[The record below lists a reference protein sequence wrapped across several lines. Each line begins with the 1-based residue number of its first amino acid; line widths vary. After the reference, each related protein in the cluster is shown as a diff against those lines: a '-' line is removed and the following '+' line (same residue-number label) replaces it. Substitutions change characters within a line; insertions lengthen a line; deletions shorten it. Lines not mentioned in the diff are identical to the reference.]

1 MAISSL
7 VIDTLPE
14 ATLEVKAELESVDG
28 VEVHEVQGTKLVVT
42 IEAPSVDASHAIASS
57 FAGIAGVMSVGLVFV
72 SVEDELDEAE
82 ASDGGQGGVRQETI
96 GQRESEG
103 D

>member
-7 VIDTLPE
+7 VVDTLPE
-14 ATLEVKAELESVDG
+14 RTLGIKAELEAIEG

-42 IEAPSVDASHAIASS
+42 IEAASVDASHAIASS
-57 FAGIAGVMSVGLVFV
+57 FAGMAGVMSVGLVFV

-82 ASDGGQGGVRQETI
+82 GCDCGQE
-96 GQRESEG
+96 ESEG
-103 D
+103 DLA